1 MATEWFYQ
9 SSGRQ
14 SPPVDSRELRRL
26 AEAGIVRPDT
36 LIRQGASGRWV
47 RAEHVRGLFQPST
60 PAPSPSLGA
69 CLPGPPPPPAPVPE
83 CGAPNRGVSGES
95 PTPFFVGT
103 SGMAT
108 MTISEAYY
116 VVHDIVAPALLATRG
131 GHARKPVSLL
141 KGYDLVQIC
150 TAFNLLIANEFLL
163 SAICGASGVSGAET
177 EKMFAESVKLY
188 RVPLAALCLFVADD
202 QVDVITAKRALVD
215 FDDPLLFSQETASS
229 FAEYCKSVGADDPM
243 YWQKIYT
250 RAGLEY
256 TMTSPRG
263 NRLMGETSGPTILR
277 RVAGWLRTTGQLLRK
292 TAKSLWGLLLLVAVL
307 GGVLLLQRSGRDIG
321 PWPDNS
327 NIFQKYEQMSGE
339 ELASKWKPPAA
350 DELVHESEIHD
361 PHSWLRQRSARQ
373 WCSKNPDNL
382 SNTITAFLA
391 QFPNEP
397 WTHEREWEYRAFL
410 AAGAFYQLA
419 ERLRAKSPPQG
430 FFNFCC
436 PRVDA

>member
-36 LIRQGASGRWV
+36 LVRQGASGRWV

-292 TAKSLWGLLLLVAVL
+292 TAKSLVRKVLSIWGLLLLVAVL
-307 GGVLLLQRSGRDIG
+307 GSVLLLIAPR
-321 PWPDNS
+321 PDNS
-327 NIFQKYEQMSGE
+327 NPMAE
-339 ELASKWKPPAA
+339 ELGPER
-350 DELVHESEIHD
+350 ELAEPS
-361 PHSWLRQRSARQ
+361 QSARPIEVEVKG
-373 WCSKNPDNL
+373 WGVVE
-382 SNTITAFLA
+382 
-391 QFPNEP
+391 FP
-397 WTHEREWEYRAFL
+397 
-410 AAGAFYQLA
+410 AGTPRDVMQKA
-419 ERLRAKSPPQG
+419 LRARFRPGQEA
-430 FFNFCC
+430 
-436 PRVDA
+436 RDAKRRGR